1 MRKSEV
7 ISLISLHYAF
17 LRQHIYQLF
26 DLISDPLAL
35 HHFRLLYTL
44 AFRPVF
50 LHRLWNLILDTKRP
64 ALMGSSVPLL
74 TVISRGIRLSTH
86 ERDAIVPLL
95 GKYLIWQIKLNFQTN
110 SALCLHFQLC
120 LHLCFVICWWPFMT
134 LNFMGMKWPLEVLPK
149 FGCHLPLKN

>member
-1 MRKSEV
+1 MPVCLARKSNMITSEIQQLLTLLNIFLI
-7 ISLISLHYAF
+7 ISFTYVP
-17 LRQHIYQLF
+17 
-26 DLISDPLAL
+26 DPLAL

-95 GKYLIWQIKLNFQTN
+95 GKNLI
-110 SALCLHFQLC
+110 
-120 LHLCFVICWWPFMT
+120 
-134 LNFMGMKWPLEVLPK
+134 
-149 FGCHLPLKN
+149 